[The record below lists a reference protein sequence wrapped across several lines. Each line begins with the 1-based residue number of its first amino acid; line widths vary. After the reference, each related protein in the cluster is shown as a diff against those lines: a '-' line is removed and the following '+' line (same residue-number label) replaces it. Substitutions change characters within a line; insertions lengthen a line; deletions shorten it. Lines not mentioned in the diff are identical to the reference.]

1 MRLREYKITPIQTK
15 YLTARKQ
22 TDRHNMIIITNQR
35 QKQKLKDIE
44 NYDDQ

>member
-22 TDRHNMIIITNQR
+22 TDRHNMIIIT
-35 QKQKLKDIE
+35 KDR
-44 NYDDQ
+44 NRN